1 MNWWQL
7 GVADA
12 LLSIW
17 FIVSFVIGYSMPA
30 TLLFLPKRKVKG
42 GTKVVG
48 VLATALLWPLFIIA
62 LLVSLLYELT
72 RSVKKGKMKW

>member
-1 MNWWQL
+1 MFSNWL
-7 GVADA
+7 LIDA
-12 LLSIW
+12 TASLWVVVSLL
-17 FIVSFVIGYSMPA
+17 IGWSLPA

-48 VLATALLWPLFIIA
+48 VLATALLWPLFVIA
-62 LLVSLLYELT
+62 FVVSLFYELM

>member
-1 MNWWQL
+1 MGFDLTAVQVLILTWVLVSLWL
-7 GVADA
+7 GVR
-12 LLSIW
+12 
-17 FIVSFVIGYSMPA
+17 VPA
-30 TLLFLPKRKVKG
+30 TLLLLPKKKVKG

-62 LLVSLLYELT
+62 LLVSLLYELM